1 MESKHHM
8 ITINH
13 MRTTLTVKP
22 EHAQATYD
30 ILAIIDKTKGK
41 RGVKLARD
49 KGQDKHDSRK
59 RDYPKFYFGCTTAEY
74 VTAYVAL
81 NHARLHL
88 APLKIEPTV
97 NRTPHELDPSTPEV
111 LEELCEQ

>member
-1 MESKHHM
+1 M
-8 ITINH
+8 ITITHNRAKFTVQPENAQSTH
-13 MRTTLTVKP
+13 DLLTL
-22 EHAQATYD
+22 
-30 ILAIIDKTKGK
+30 IDKTKGK

-49 KGQDKHDSRK
+49 KGQEKHDSRK
-59 RDYPKFYFGCTTAEY
+59 RAFPQYNPACMLTSDY

-88 APLKIEPTV
+88 APLKIEPAL

-111 LEELCEQ
+111 IEEVDA